1 MSLFIALCCSLFLYC
16 EVTKA
21 QVDHHLFQKIA
32 VFPISDAN
40 FSTAEDAWWQIRESL
55 TKEQRFVVA
64 SRRFMINRG
73 VFQPRRNLKPAD
85 VIILGKI
92 LDAEA
97 MLVTYLENRTLKM
110 RVYESENGSS
120 LWESSVELH
129 PAIPL
134 NDQLIKASQKLVQ
147 DFILAVPYQG
157 YQVIDSEIEKPFFEI
172 DGQKHVWVFHGSGS
186 SLLVGDPVQ
195 WIDVQG
201 EPGKPFF
208 NSNLRVEIIGEGK
221 VVSLKGN
228 LAEVVVDK
236 IRQLSDL
243 KENALVRFPGEMAKL
258 KIQYTGNDHGA
269 SLSSEYLSSELKSP
283 KELEGGHH
291 PTAMTLAFLGNI
303 ALIVLLA
310 F

>member
-1 MSLFIALCCSLFLYC
+1 MFIALCCSIILFC
-16 EVTKA
+16 GTAKA
-21 QVDHHLFQKIA
+21 EYGHHLFQKIA
-32 VFPISDAN
+32 VFPLADAN
-40 FSTAEDAWWQIRESL
+40 FANAEDAWWQIRETL

-134 NDQLIKASQKLVQ
+134 NDQLIKAAQKLVQ

-157 YQVIDSEIEKPFFEI
+157 YQVIDSEIEKPFFEV
-172 DGQKHVWVFHGSGS
+172 DNQKHAWIFHGSGNNLS
-186 SLLVGDPVQ
+186 VGDPVQ
-195 WIDVQG
+195 WIDLQG
-201 EPGKPFF
+201 DPGKPFF

-228 LAEVVVDK
+228 LAEVQIDK
-236 IRQLSDL
+236 IRHLDDL

-258 KIQYTGNDHGA
+258 KVQYTGNDRGA
-269 SLSSEYLSSELKSP
+269 SLTSEYLSSEMKNP

-291 PTAMTLAFLGNI
+291 PTATTLAFLGNI